1 MAIGPYVYEDDQPIL
16 HAGNWTIHQM
26 GGATLANYG
35 RTLYRLQKLRE
46 NTTVDGDR
54 EIIGGMIADVNY
66 TMEWLRS
73 GRRPNARRGIE
84 RPYSTTTSNVSEI
97 RSWDPKWLEVYRS
110 PSGWSGYQE
119 EAPDEAPDQ
128 QWRIDEALHSL
139 SKRERECYVLHHGFG
154 MSERDI
160 ARELHLGRDSVKV
173 YLERAEKKIEEEKH
187 SNLFLM

>member
-1 MAIGPYVYEDDQPIL
+1 MAIEHWNDSVLDLIPGYKESRKKLEREREQAQDKAWRETLGMCIQNVDYALEWMQ
-16 HAGNWTIHQM
+16 HGGNP
-26 GGATLANYG
+26 G
-35 RTLYRLQKLRE
+35 RH
-46 NTTVDGDR
+46 
-54 EIIGGMIADVNY
+54 
-66 TMEWLRS
+66 
-73 GRRPNARRGIE
+73 RGIE

-119 EAPDEAPDQ
+119 DAPDEAPDQ

-173 YLERAEKKIEEEKH
+173 YLERAVRKIEEEKQ
-187 SNLFLM
+187 NNMFLASW